1 MVIKAVEEF
10 LHGAPQS
17 RSSRTGP
24 TLGGEI
30 APSRPIFPT
39 HAMWSSILILPFKQW
54 VEKPRHL
61 FLFLHLHSYCLLRLI
76 PTFIEYLQTKVG
88 FSSDAKRFVSP
99 FPAGLPQDV
108 SIAPT
113 VCSLPPLQTALCLS
127 TSVRVCLSRRQW
139 PPGGQSQAVS
149 VLLFPGPKFWEHNPL
164 CHQEKGSCDAPPA
177 TVSVCLSL
185 SLSLDGCSSF
195 TWAQMLGSLRTQVR
209 CLHFYPSTGH
219 PP

>member
-39 HAMWSSILILPFKQW
+39 HAMWSSILILLFKQW

-113 VCSLPPLQTALCLS
+113 VCSLLPLQTALCLS
-127 TSVRVCLSRRQW
+127 TSVESVLVKTTVASRWAKSGGFCPPLSWTQILGTQSLV
-139 PPGGQSQAVS
+139 PPGKG
-149 VLLFPGPKFWEHNPL
+149 LL
-164 CHQEKGSCDAPPA
+164 
-177 TVSVCLSL
+177 
-185 SLSLDGCSSF
+185 
-195 TWAQMLGSLRTQVR
+195 
-209 CLHFYPSTGH
+209 
-219 PP
+219 